1 MTAVLDALARALRD
15 LFQPRVLWV
24 VIWPMLA
31 AGLLWLALAVTFWST
46 FSGWIALGLDKLGIK
61 AWLTG
66 FEPVW
71 IANGI
76 QALLHVLFY
85 VPLVYLTALLITALF
100 GTSALIRI
108 VAERSYPTLARE
120 HGGSLAGSLWNAA
133 IALVLFVALWGVT
146 LPLWLL
152 GVGVIVPFV
161 TAAYLNQRLF
171 RYDAIAEHASATEMA
186 TLFRNERGGWW
197 GLGVLTGLVQFV
209 PLLNLLGPVFAALA
223 FIHYG
228 LARLDRQRKHSA
240 TG

>member
-31 AGLLWLALAVTFWST
+31 AGLLWLVLAVVFWTT
-46 FSGWIALGLDKLGIK
+46 FSGWIALGLDKLGVE

-66 FEPVW
+66 LEPVW

-76 QALLHVLFY
+76 QAALQVLFY

-108 VAERSYPTLARE
+108 VAERTYPALARE

-133 IALVLFVALWGVT
+133 IAIVLFLVLWGVT

-152 GVGVIVPFV
+152 GAGVVVPFAA
-161 TAAYLNQRLF
+161 AAYLNQRLF
-171 RYDAIAEHASATEMA
+171 RYDAIAEHASAAEMA
-186 TLFRNERGGWW
+186 TLFRNERGSWW
-197 GLGVLTGLVQFV
+197 GLGVATGLVQFV

-228 LARLDRQRKHSA
+228 LARLERLRQTSSA
-240 TG
+240 

>member
-15 LFQPRVLWV
+15 LFHPRVLWV
-24 VIWPMLA
+24 VVWPMLA
-31 AGLLWLALAVTFWST
+31 AGLLWLVLAVTFWST
-46 FSGWIALGLDKLGIK
+46 FSGWIALGLDKIGIE

-66 FEPVW
+66 LEPTW

-108 VAERSYPTLARE
+108 VAARSYPALVRE
-120 HGGSLAGSLWNAA
+120 QGGGIAGSLWNAVVA
-133 IALVLFVALWGVT
+133 LFVFLALWVVT

-152 GVGVIVPFV
+152 GAGIVVPFAA
-161 TAAYLNQRLF
+161 AAYLNQRLF
-171 RYDAIAEHASATEMA
+171 RYDAIAEHASAAEMA

-223 FIHYG
+223 FIHFG
-228 LARLDRQRKHSA
+228 LARLQRLRQASA
-240 TG
+240 A